1 VSRPLIALEGR
12 FSDREQEVM
21 WFKPEPSFLPPDLVK
36 YGRKRRTQPMLE
48 SHIGSH
54 PSPNYNG
61 VHLPPRI
68 RRTLTLD
75 AALTTQEGGQS

>member
-1 VSRPLIALEGR
+1 MNRPLITPRGE
-12 FSDREQEVM
+12 FSDGEQEVM
-21 WFKPEPSFLPPDLVK
+21 WFKPEPPFLPSDLVK
-36 YGRKRRTQPMLE
+36 YGRKRRTQPMQQ

-54 PSPNYNG
+54 PSPNFNG

>member
-1 VSRPLIALEGR
+1 MSRPLTTTQGR
-12 FSDREQEVM
+12 FSDGEQEVM

-36 YGRKRRTQPMLE
+36 YGRKRRTQPMLA

-54 PSPNYNG
+54 LSPNHNG

-75 AALTTQEGGQS
+75 AVLSHQEGGQP